1 MCNLLHGLAICLQHC
16 LATRRTHSSHPF
28 DGQKELQHE
37 VCLTSQPRCL
47 PPPLWF
53 VLTLF
58 SATSAKADSI
68 SISSTAV
75 APITLTPSNDTLSFP
90 DSSVLAPGS
99 GTVTFAT
106 GTFYV
111 GNSPIP
117 DQITQFS
124 FITSITVN
132 GITKNIT
139 IFGEDDVT
147 TATDVAIIYA
157 GAPIQFGDVTFT
169 LDTFTTDP
177 GGVGANLPI
186 ELAADV
192 TATPRALK
200 HPSSGNRPHHRRRRH
215 PPQAG

>member
-1 MCNLLHGLAICLQHC
+1 MKSASLRNLAASASAL
-16 LATRRTHSSHPF
+16 
-28 DGQKELQHE
+28 
-37 VCLTSQPRCL
+37 V
-47 PPPLWF
+47 

-192 TATPRALK
+192 TATPE
-200 HPSSGNRPHHRRRRH
+200 PSSILLLGTGLITAAGAIRRKL
-215 PPQAG
+215 AN